1 MHLERKLN
9 KRDRLN
15 EELSLIE
22 KHHLSN
28 KDPESNVNEKIHV
41 KQSKIHEKTDEL
53 DRHVSEC
60 STLSTHCSCGTCT
73 MYTGSYVK
81 SLIVDASNQCPSF

>member
-28 KDPESNVNEKIHV
+28 KDPESNVNEKIHI
-41 KQSKIHEKTDEL
+41 KQSKIREKTDEL

-60 STLSTHCSCGTCT
+60 STLSTHRSCSTCT
-73 MYTGSYVK
+73 MYNYVN